1 MTDIQLHNLKT
12 NIFDQA
18 KIFIENIGEFAPFGS
33 TILNDVITPI
43 GYYSDEEIMNSKNA
57 VGILQK
63 QFSEKIRKN
72 LIEAGAIAFDVTAD
86 FKNGDGISEK
96 RDALCLKISKDGENW
111 SEDYF
116 PYLIIE
122 GECIWK

>member
-1 MTDIQLHNLKT
+1 MTDIQLHNLKVD
-12 NIFDQA
+12 IFNQA
-18 KIFIENIGEFAPFGS
+18 KIYIETLREFAPFGS
-33 TILNDVITPI
+33 TILNNEITPL
-43 GYYSDEEIMNSKNA
+43 GYYSDEEIVDSNNA
-57 VGILQK
+57 IEILQQQLSK
-63 QFSEKIRKN
+63 KIKAN
-72 LIEAGAIAFDVTAD
+72 LIEAGAVAFDVIAN

-111 SEDYF
+111 SEEYF